1 MSTLLQEILTEH
13 EVLKMP
19 PGDISAVHKG
29 GCSCLQCTHG
39 VANPVHKNWRQ
50 RRNAR
55 YFKPAQDCKS
65 APQKEF
71 EEEQFLGS
79 VLGTAVKIG
88 SGLANAAG
96 KVSGVASKLSSV
108 AGKVP
113 KSPVISIGNR
123 QRAALLEH
131 WGNKLKRAKSDV
143 VKARYQQYIDTIN
156 KRQRPS
162 WHQSEKDLQLFF
174 RQLGMPGQKTF
185 LGNHPAKWI
194 TRADGTRVPPRNSVI
209 PDINPAD
216 AMVEVKNYNIQN
228 QDALV
233 RNLQQQIGRRM
244 QQGPRDAAGSPL
256 DQKVILDMRG
266 QQATFDQLKQLA
278 QRVASGTGLAPENVQ
293 VVTWEIIL

>member
-1 MSTLLQEILTEH
+1 M
-13 EVLKMP
+13 
-19 PGDISAVHKG
+19 
-29 GCSCLQCTHG
+29 QCAHG
-39 VANPVHKNWRQ
+39 MNAPSHQNWRQ

-55 YFKPAQDCKS
+55 YFRPAHDCKS
-65 APQKEF
+65 TPQKEY

-88 SGLANAAG
+88 QGLANAAS
-96 KVSGVASKLSSV
+96 KVLPGSKTPPGVPASLSSIPGN
-108 AGKVP
+108 AP
-113 KSPVISIGNR
+113 QSQIISIGNR
-123 QRAALLEH
+123 QRTALLQH
-131 WGNKLKRAKSDV
+131 WENKLKRARSEA
-143 VKARYQQYIDTIN
+143 VKARYQKYIDTIN

-185 LGNHPAKWI
+185 LGNQPAKWVKGP
-194 TRADGTRVPPRNSVI
+194 DGRPVPPRNSVI

-216 AMVEVKNYNIQN
+216 AMIEVKNYNIQN

-244 QQGPRDAAGSPL
+244 QEGPKDNAGNPL

-266 QQATFDQLKQLA
+266 QQATLDQLKQLA
-278 QRVASGTGLAPENVQ
+278 QKVSSGTGLAPENVQ
-293 VVTWEIIL
+293 VVTWEIIM

>member
-1 MSTLLQEILTEH
+1 MSTLLQEILTEQ

-19 PGDISAVHKG
+19 PGDISKVHKG
-29 GCSCLQCTHG
+29 PCSCLQCTHG
-39 VANPVHKNWRQ
+39 ANNPAHKNWRQ

-55 YFKPAQDCKS
+55 YFTPTEDCGS
-65 APQKEF
+65 AEQKEF

-88 SGLANAAG
+88 SGLANAAS

-108 AGKVP
+108 AGKIP
-113 KSPVISIGNR
+113 KSPIISIGNR
-123 QRAALLEH
+123 QRAALLQH
-131 WGNKLKRAKSDV
+131 WGNKLNRAKSPV
-143 VKARYQQYIDTIN
+143 VQARYQKYIDTIN

-174 RQLGMPGQKTF
+174 KQLGMPEQKTF
-185 LGNHPAKWI
+185 LGNQPAKWI
-194 TRADGTRVPPRNSVI
+194 KRADGRHVPPRGSVI

-228 QDALV
+228 QDALI

-244 QQGPRDAAGSPL
+244 QQGPQDAAGSPL

-266 QQATFDQLKQLA
+266 QQATLDQLKQLA
-278 QRVASGTGLAPENVQ
+278 QRVSSGTGLAPENIQ
-293 VVTWEIIL
+293 VVTWEITL